1 MKINFNN
8 ILSIAILIL
17 AVIIVFQRKS
27 STPDVIDTPIVIRDT
42 VWQKKDSVIYTSPK
56 VVQTIPVKV
65 VSEKYLPDPN
75 YDKLVLQYQELVKL
89 HLAKNIQKDSV
100 QIDSIGFVK
109 VIDTVQNN
117 IVQNRKWEYNL
128 KYPII
133 KETIIQSPKKVN
145 QLYIGGGLQGNQ
157 YNIINS
163 VNGGLLYKNK
173 KDQIYGLSVG
183 INTNGQVVYG
193 VSSYWKIKYNI
204 KKNLKRKLPG
214 LLPLLLLLLLL

>member
-1 MKINFNN
+1 MKVNFNN
-8 ILSIAILIL
+8 ILSVAILIL
-17 AVIIVFQRKS
+17 AVIIVLQRSNS
-27 STPDVIDTPIVIRDT
+27 SPDIIEKPIVVRDT

-56 VVQTIPVKV
+56 VVQTIPVKII
-65 VSEKYLPDPN
+65 SEKYLPDPN

-109 VIDTVQNN
+109 VTDTVQNN

-133 KETIIQSPKKVN
+133 KETIIQPPKKVN

-163 VNGGLLYKNK
+163 INGGILYKNK

-193 VSSYWKIKYNI
+193 VSSYWKIKF
-204 KKNLKRKLPG
+204 K
-214 LLPLLLLLLLL
+214 

>member
-17 AVIIVFQRKS
+17 AVIIVLQRSNS
-27 STPDVIDTPIVIRDT
+27 SPDIIEKPIVVRDT
-42 VWQKKDSVIYTSPK
+42 IWQKKDSVIYTSPK
-56 VVQTIPVKV
+56 VVQTIPVKII
-65 VSEKYLPDPN
+65 SEKYLPDPN

-100 QIDSIGFVK
+100 QIDSIGFVR
-109 VIDTVQNN
+109 VTDTVQNN
-117 IVQNRKWEYNL
+117 IVQNRKWEYNI

-133 KETIIQSPKKVN
+133 KETVIQPSKKVN

-157 YNIINS
+157 YNITNS
-163 VNGGLLYKNK
+163 INGGILYKNK

-183 INTNGQVVYG
+183 INKNGQVVYG
-193 VSSYWKIKYNI
+193 VSSYWKIKF
-204 KKNLKRKLPG
+204 K
-214 LLPLLLLLLLL
+214 

>member
-17 AVIIVFQRKS
+17 AVIIILQRINSSPDIIEKS
-27 STPDVIDTPIVIRDT
+27 IVIRDT
-42 VWQKKDSVIYTSPK
+42 IWQKKDSVIYTSPK
-56 VVQTIPVKV
+56 VVQTIPLKII
-65 VSEKYLPDPN
+65 SEKYLPDPN
-75 YDKLVLQYQELVKL
+75 YNKLVLQYQELVKL

-109 VIDTVQNN
+109 VTDTVQNN
-117 IVQNRKWEYNL
+117 IIQNRKWEYNI

-133 KETIIQSPKKVN
+133 KETIIEPPKKIN

-163 VNGGLLYKNK
+163 INGGILYKNK
-173 KDQIYGLSVG
+173 KDQLYGLSIGV
-183 INTNGQVVYG
+183 NTNGQVVYG
-193 VSSYWKIKYNI
+193 LSSYWKIKF
-204 KKNLKRKLPG
+204 K
-214 LLPLLLLLLLL
+214 

>member
-17 AVIIVFQRKS
+17 AVIIVLQRSNS
-27 STPDVIDTPIVIRDT
+27 SPDIIEKPIVVRDT

-56 VVQTIPVKV
+56 VVQTIPVKII
-65 VSEKYLPDPN
+65 SEKYLPDPN

-100 QIDSIGFVK
+100 KIDSIGFVK

-117 IVQNRKWEYNL
+117 IVQNRKWEYNI

-133 KETIIQSPKKVN
+133 KETIIEPPKKIN

-163 VNGGLLYKNK
+163 INGGILYKNK
-173 KDQIYGLSVG
+173 KDQLYGLSVG
-183 INTNGQVVYG
+183 VNTNGQIVYG
-193 VSSYWKIKYNI
+193 VSSYWKIKF
-204 KKNLKRKLPG
+204 K
-214 LLPLLLLLLLL
+214 

>member
-17 AVIIVFQRKS
+17 AVIIVFQRINS
-27 STPDVIDTPIVIRDT
+27 SPDIIEKPIVIRDT

-75 YDKLVLQYQELVKL
+75 YDKLILQYQELVKL

-109 VIDTVQNN
+109 VTDTVQNN
-117 IVQNRKWEYNL
+117 IVQNRKWEYNI
-128 KYPII
+128 KYPIV

-163 VNGGLLYKNK
+163 INGGLLYKNK
-173 KDQIYGLSVG
+173 KDQIYGLSIGV
-183 INTNGQVVYG
+183 NTNGQLVYG
-193 VSSYWKIKYNI
+193 ISSYWKIK
-204 KKNLKRKLPG
+204 LK
-214 LLPLLLLLLLL
+214 

>member
-1 MKINFNN
+1 MKISFNN

-17 AVIIVFQRKS
+17 AVIIVLQRSNS
-27 STPDVIDTPIVIRDT
+27 SPDIIEKPIVVRDT
-42 VWQKKDSVIYTSPK
+42 VWQKKDSVVYTSPK
-56 VVQTIPVKV
+56 VVQTIPVKI
-65 VSEKYLPDPN
+65 VSEKYLPNPN
-75 YDKLVLQYQELVKL
+75 YEKLVLQYQELVKL
-89 HLAKNIQKDSV
+89 HLSKNIQKDSV

-109 VIDTVQNN
+109 VTDTVQNN
-117 IVQNRKWEYNL
+117 VVQNRKWEYNL

-133 KETIIQSPKKVN
+133 KETIIEPSKKVN

-183 INTNGQVVYG
+183 INTNGQLVYG
-193 VSSYWKIKYNI
+193 ISSYWKIKI
-204 KKNLKRKLPG
+204 K
-214 LLPLLLLLLLL
+214 

>member
-17 AVIIVFQRKS
+17 AVIIVLQRSNS
-27 STPDVIDTPIVIRDT
+27 SPDIIEKPIIIRDT
-42 VWQKKDSVIYTSPK
+42 IWQKKDSVIYTSPK
-56 VVQTIPVKV
+56 IVQTIPVKII
-65 VSEKYLPDPN
+65 SEKYLPDPN
-75 YDKLVLQYQELVKL
+75 YGKLVLQYQELVKL

-100 QIDSIGFVK
+100 KIDSIGFVK

-117 IVQNRKWEYNL
+117 IVQNRKWEYNI

-133 KETIIQSPKKVN
+133 KETVIQPPKRVN

-163 VNGGLLYKNK
+163 INGGILYKNK

-183 INTNGQVVYG
+183 INTNGQVLYG
-193 VSSYWKIKYNI
+193 VSSYWKIKF
-204 KKNLKRKLPG
+204 K
-214 LLPLLLLLLLL
+214 

>member
-17 AVIIVFQRKS
+17 AVIIVLQRINSSPDIIEKS
-27 STPDVIDTPIVIRDT
+27 IVIRDT
-42 VWQKKDSVIYTSPK
+42 IWQKKDSVIYTSPK
-56 VVQTIPVKV
+56 VVQTIPVKII
-65 VSEKYLPDPN
+65 SEKYLPDPN

-109 VIDTVQNN
+109 VTDTVQNN

-133 KETIIQSPKKVN
+133 KETIIEPSKKVN
-145 QLYIGGGLQGNQ
+145 QLYIGGGLQGTQ

-163 VNGGLLYKNK
+163 INGGILYKNK
-173 KDQIYGLSVG
+173 KDQLYGLSIGV
-183 INTNGQVVYG
+183 NTNGQVVYG
-193 VSSYWKIKYNI
+193 LSSYWKIKF
-204 KKNLKRKLPG
+204 K
-214 LLPLLLLLLLL
+214 

>member
-17 AVIIVFQRKS
+17 AVIIILQRINSSPDIVEKS
-27 STPDVIDTPIVIRDT
+27 IVIRDT

-56 VVQTIPVKV
+56 VMQTIPVKII
-65 VSEKYLPDPN
+65 SEKYLPDPN

-109 VIDTVQNN
+109 VTDTVQNN
-117 IVQNRKWEYNL
+117 VVQNRKWEYNI

-133 KETIIQSPKKVN
+133 KETVIQPPKKVN

-163 VNGGLLYKNK
+163 INGGILYKNK

-183 INTNGQVVYG
+183 INTNGQAVYG
-193 VSSYWKIKYNI
+193 VSSYWKIKF
-204 KKNLKRKLPG
+204 K
-214 LLPLLLLLLLL
+214 

>member
-17 AVIIVFQRKS
+17 AVIIVLQRSNS
-27 STPDVIDTPIVIRDT
+27 SPDIIEKPIVIRDT
-42 VWQKKDSVIYTSPK
+42 IWQKKDSVIYTSPK
-56 VVQTIPVKV
+56 VVQTIPVKI

-89 HLAKNIQKDSV
+89 HLSKNVQKDSV
-100 QIDSIGFVK
+100 QIDSIGFIK
-109 VIDTVQNN
+109 VTDTVQNN
-117 IVQNRKWEYNL
+117 VVQNRKWEYNI

-133 KETIIQSPKKVN
+133 KETVIQPPKKVN

-157 YNIINS
+157 HNIINS
-163 VNGGLLYKNK
+163 VNGGILYKNK

-183 INTNGQVVYG
+183 INTNGQAVYG
-193 VSSYWKIKYNI
+193 VSSYWKIKF
-204 KKNLKRKLPG
+204 K
-214 LLPLLLLLLLL
+214 

>member
-17 AVIIVFQRKS
+17 AVIIVLQRSNS
-27 STPDVIDTPIVIRDT
+27 SPDIIEKPIVIRDT

-56 VVQTIPVKV
+56 VVQTIPVKII
-65 VSEKYLPDPN
+65 SEKYLPDPN

-89 HLAKNIQKDSV
+89 HLSKNVQKDSV
-100 QIDSIGFVK
+100 KIDSIGFVK

-117 IVQNRKWEYNL
+117 IVQNRKWEYNI

-133 KETIIQSPKKVN
+133 KETVIQPSKKVN

-163 VNGGLLYKNK
+163 INGGILYKNK

-183 INTNGQVVYG
+183 INTNGQAVYG
-193 VSSYWKIKYNI
+193 ASSYWKIKF
-204 KKNLKRKLPG
+204 K
-214 LLPLLLLLLLL
+214 

>member
-17 AVIIVFQRKS
+17 AVIIVLQRINS
-27 STPDVIDTPIVIRDT
+27 SPDIVEKPIIVRDT

-56 VVQTIPVKV
+56 VVQTIPLKII
-65 VSEKYLPDPN
+65 SEKYLPDPN

-109 VIDTVQNN
+109 VTDTVQNN
-117 IVQNRKWEYNL
+117 IVQNRKWEYNI

-133 KETIIQSPKKVN
+133 KETIIQPSKKIN

-163 VNGGLLYKNK
+163 INGGILYKNK
-173 KDQIYGLSVG
+173 KDQLYGLSIGV
-183 INTNGQVVYG
+183 NTNGQVVYG
-193 VSSYWKIKYNI
+193 LSSYWKIKF
-204 KKNLKRKLPG
+204 K
-214 LLPLLLLLLLL
+214 

>member
-17 AVIIVFQRKS
+17 AVIIVFQRINYPPDIIEKS
-27 STPDVIDTPIVIRDT
+27 IVVRDT
-42 VWQKKDSVIYTSPK
+42 IWQKKDSVIYTSPK
-56 VVQTIPVKV
+56 VVQTIPLKII
-65 VSEKYLPDPN
+65 SEKYLPDPN

-109 VIDTVQNN
+109 VTDTVQNN
-117 IVQNRKWEYNL
+117 IVQNRKWEYNI

-133 KETIIQSPKKVN
+133 KETIIEPPKKIN

-163 VNGGLLYKNK
+163 INGGILYKNK
-173 KDQIYGLSVG
+173 KDQLYGLSIGV
-183 INTNGQVVYG
+183 NTNGQVVYG
-193 VSSYWKIKYNI
+193 VSSYWKIK
-204 KKNLKRKLPG
+204 LK
-214 LLPLLLLLLLL
+214 

>member
-17 AVIIVFQRKS
+17 AVIIVLQRSGS
-27 STPDVIDTPIVIRDT
+27 SPDIIEKPIVVRDT

-56 VVQTIPVKV
+56 VIQTIPVKII
-65 VSEKYLPDPN
+65 SEKYLPDPN

-109 VIDTVQNN
+109 VTDTVQNN
-117 IVQNRKWEYNL
+117 IVQNRKWEYNI

-133 KETIIQSPKKVN
+133 KETVIQPPKRVN

-163 VNGGLLYKNK
+163 INGGILYKNK

-183 INTNGQVVYG
+183 INTNGQAVYG
-193 VSSYWKIKYNI
+193 VSSYWKIKF
-204 KKNLKRKLPG
+204 K
-214 LLPLLLLLLLL
+214 

>member
-17 AVIIVFQRKS
+17 AVIIVLQRSNS
-27 STPDVIDTPIVIRDT
+27 SPDIIEKPIILRDT
-42 VWQKKDSVIYTSPK
+42 IWQKKDSVIYTSPK
-56 VVQTIPVKV
+56 VVQTIPIKII
-65 VSEKYLPDPN
+65 SEKYLPDPN

-89 HLAKNIQKDSV
+89 HLSKNIQKDSV
-100 QIDSIGFVK
+100 KIDSIGFVK
-109 VIDTVQNN
+109 VTDTVQNN
-117 IVQNRKWEYNL
+117 IVQNRKWEYNI

-133 KETIIQSPKKVN
+133 KETVIQPSKRVN

-163 VNGGLLYKNK
+163 INGGILYKNK

-193 VSSYWKIKYNI
+193 VSSYWKIKF
-204 KKNLKRKLPG
+204 K
-214 LLPLLLLLLLL
+214 

>member
-17 AVIIVFQRKS
+17 AVIIVLQRSNS
-27 STPDVIDTPIVIRDT
+27 SPDIIEKPIVIRDT
-42 VWQKKDSVIYTSPK
+42 IWQKKDNVIYTSPK
-56 VVQTIPVKV
+56 VVQTIPLKII
-65 VSEKYLPDPN
+65 SEKYLPDPN
-75 YDKLVLQYQELVKL
+75 YDNLILQYQELVKL

-109 VIDTVQNN
+109 VTDTVQNN
-117 IVQNRKWEYNL
+117 IVQNRKWEYNI

-133 KETIIQSPKKVN
+133 KETIIEPPKKIN

-163 VNGGLLYKNK
+163 INGGILYKNK
-173 KDQIYGLSVG
+173 KDQLYGLSIGV
-183 INTNGQVVYG
+183 NTNGQVIYEL
-193 VSSYWKIKYNI
+193 SSYWKIKF
-204 KKNLKRKLPG
+204 K
-214 LLPLLLLLLLL
+214 

>member
-17 AVIIVFQRKS
+17 AVIIVLQRSNS
-27 STPDVIDTPIVIRDT
+27 SPDIIEKPIVIRDT

-109 VIDTVQNN
+109 VTDTVQNN
-117 IVQNRKWEYNL
+117 IVQNRKWEYNI

-133 KETIIQSPKKVN
+133 KETVIQPPKKVN

-163 VNGGLLYKNK
+163 VNGGILYKNK

-183 INTNGQVVYG
+183 INTNGQAVYG
-193 VSSYWKIKYNI
+193 VSSYWKIKF
-204 KKNLKRKLPG
+204 K
-214 LLPLLLLLLLL
+214 

>member
-17 AVIIVFQRKS
+17 AVIIVLQRSNS
-27 STPDVIDTPIVIRDT
+27 SPDIIEKPIVIRDT

-56 VVQTIPVKV
+56 VVQTIPIKV
-65 VSEKYLPDPN
+65 VNEKYLPDPN
-75 YDKLVLQYQELVKL
+75 YDKLILQYQELVKL

-109 VIDTVQNN
+109 VTDTVQNN
-117 IVQNRKWEYNL
+117 IVQNRKWEYNI

-133 KETIIQSPKKVN
+133 KETIIEPPKKIN

-163 VNGGLLYKNK
+163 INGGILYKNK
-173 KDQIYGLSVG
+173 KDQLYGLSVG
-183 INTNGQVVYG
+183 VNTNGQLVYG
-193 VSSYWKIKYNI
+193 LSSYWKIKF
-204 KKNLKRKLPG
+204 K
-214 LLPLLLLLLLL
+214 

>member
-17 AVIIVFQRKS
+17 AVIIVLQRSNS
-27 STPDVIDTPIVIRDT
+27 SPDIIEKPIVIRDT
-42 VWQKKDSVIYTSPK
+42 IWQKKDSVIYTSPK
-56 VVQTIPVKV
+56 VIQTIPVKII
-65 VSEKYLPDPN
+65 SEKYLPDPN

-109 VIDTVQNN
+109 VTDTVQNN

-133 KETIIQSPKKVN
+133 KETIIQPPKKVN

-163 VNGGLLYKNK
+163 INGGILYKNK
-173 KDQIYGLSVG
+173 KDQIYELSVG
-183 INTNGQVVYG
+183 INTNGQVLYG
-193 VSSYWKIKYNI
+193 VSSYWKIKF
-204 KKNLKRKLPG
+204 K
-214 LLPLLLLLLLL
+214 

>member
-17 AVIIVFQRKS
+17 AVIIVFQRINS
-27 STPDVIDTPIVIRDT
+27 SPDIIEKPIVIRDT
-42 VWQKKDSVIYTSPK
+42 IWQKKDSVIYTSPK
-56 VVQTIPVKV
+56 IVQTIPVKII
-65 VSEKYLPDPN
+65 SEKYLPDPN

-89 HLAKNIQKDSV
+89 HLSKNIQKDSV
-100 QIDSIGFVK
+100 KIDSIGFVK
-109 VIDTVQNN
+109 VTDTVQNN
-117 IVQNRKWEYNL
+117 IVQNRKWEYNI

-133 KETIIQSPKKVN
+133 KETVIQPPKRVN

-163 VNGGLLYKNK
+163 INGGILYKNK

-183 INTNGQVVYG
+183 INTNGQIVYG
-193 VSSYWKIKYNI
+193 VSSYWKIKF
-204 KKNLKRKLPG
+204 K
-214 LLPLLLLLLLL
+214 

>member
-17 AVIIVFQRKS
+17 AVIIILQRINS
-27 STPDVIDTPIVIRDT
+27 SPDIIEKPIVIRDT
-42 VWQKKDSVIYTSPK
+42 IWQKKDSVVYTSPK
-56 VVQTIPVKV
+56 VIQTIPLKII
-65 VSEKYLPDPN
+65 SEKYLPDPN

-100 QIDSIGFVK
+100 QIDYIGFVK
-109 VIDTVQNN
+109 VTDTVQNN
-117 IVQNRKWEYNL
+117 IVQNRKWEYNI

-133 KETIIQSPKKVN
+133 KETIIEPPKKIN

-163 VNGGLLYKNK
+163 INGGILYKNK
-173 KDQIYGLSVG
+173 KDQLYGLSIGV
-183 INTNGQVVYG
+183 NTNGQVVYG
-193 VSSYWKIKYNI
+193 LSSYWKIKF
-204 KKNLKRKLPG
+204 K
-214 LLPLLLLLLLL
+214 

>member
-17 AVIIVFQRKS
+17 AVIIILQRINSSPDIVEKS
-27 STPDVIDTPIVIRDT
+27 IVIRDT

-56 VVQTIPVKV
+56 VIQTIPVKII
-65 VSEKYLPDPN
+65 SEKYLPDPN

-109 VIDTVQNN
+109 VTDTVQNN
-117 IVQNRKWEYNL
+117 IVQNRKWEYNI

-133 KETIIQSPKKVN
+133 KETVIQPPKKVN

-163 VNGGLLYKNK
+163 INGGILYKNK
-173 KDQIYGLSVG
+173 KDQLYGLSIGV
-183 INTNGQVVYG
+183 NTNGQAVYG
-193 VSSYWKIKYNI
+193 VSSYWKIKF
-204 KKNLKRKLPG
+204 K
-214 LLPLLLLLLLL
+214 

>member
-17 AVIIVFQRKS
+17 AVIIVLQRNNS
-27 STPDVIDTPIVIRDT
+27 SPDTIEKPIVIRDT
-42 VWQKKDSVIYTSPK
+42 VWQKKDSVIYTSPNI
-56 VVQTIPVKV
+56 VQTIPVKV
-65 VSEKYLPDPN
+65 VSEKYLPAPN

-89 HLAKNIQKDSV
+89 HLSKNIQKDSIK
-100 QIDSIGFVK
+100 IDSIGFVK
-109 VIDTVQNN
+109 VTDTVQNN

-133 KETIIQSPKKVN
+133 KETIIDPVKKTN
-145 QLYIGGGLQGNQ
+145 QLYIGGELQGNQ

-183 INTNGQVVYG
+183 VNTNGQLIYG
-193 VSSYWKIKYNI
+193 VSSYWKIKF
-204 KKNLKRKLPG
+204 K
-214 LLPLLLLLLLL
+214 

>member
-17 AVIIVFQRKS
+17 AVIIVLQRSNS
-27 STPDVIDTPIVIRDT
+27 SPDMIEKPIVIRDT

-56 VVQTIPVKV
+56 VVQTIPVKII
-65 VSEKYLPDPN
+65 SEKYLPDPN

-109 VIDTVQNN
+109 VTDTVQNN
-117 IVQNRKWEYNL
+117 VVQNRKWEYNI

-133 KETIIQSPKKVN
+133 KETIIEPPKKIN

-163 VNGGLLYKNK
+163 INGGILYKNK
-173 KDQIYGLSVG
+173 KDQIYGISVG
-183 INTNGQVVYG
+183 VNTNGQLVYG
-193 VSSYWKIKYNI
+193 LSSYWKIKF
-204 KKNLKRKLPG
+204 K
-214 LLPLLLLLLLL
+214 

>member
-17 AVIIVFQRKS
+17 AVIIVLQRSNS
-27 STPDVIDTPIVIRDT
+27 SPDIIEKPIVVRDT
-42 VWQKKDSVIYTSPK
+42 IWQKKDSVIYTSPK
-56 VVQTIPVKV
+56 VVQTIPVKII
-65 VSEKYLPDPN
+65 SEKYLPDPN

-100 QIDSIGFVK
+100 KIDSIGFVK
-109 VIDTVQNN
+109 VTDTVQNN
-117 IVQNRKWEYNL
+117 IVQNRKWEYNI

-133 KETIIQSPKKVN
+133 KETVIQPPKKVN

-163 VNGGLLYKNK
+163 INGGILYKNK
-173 KDQIYGLSVG
+173 KDQIYELSVG

-193 VSSYWKIKYNI
+193 VSSYWKIKF
-204 KKNLKRKLPG
+204 K
-214 LLPLLLLLLLL
+214 

>member
-17 AVIIVFQRKS
+17 AVIIVLQRSNSSPDIIEKS
-27 STPDVIDTPIVIRDT
+27 IVIRDT
-42 VWQKKDSVIYTSPK
+42 IWQKKDSVIYTSPK
-56 VVQTIPVKV
+56 VVQTIPVKI

-100 QIDSIGFVK
+100 KIDSIGFVK
-109 VIDTVQNN
+109 VTDTVQNN
-117 IVQNRKWEYNL
+117 IVQNRKWEYNI

-133 KETIIQSPKKVN
+133 KETIIEPPKKIN

-163 VNGGLLYKNK
+163 INGGILYKNK

-183 INTNGQVVYG
+183 INTNGQIVYG
-193 VSSYWKIKYNI
+193 VSSYWKIKF
-204 KKNLKRKLPG
+204 K
-214 LLPLLLLLLLL
+214 

>member
-17 AVIIVFQRKS
+17 AVIIVLQRSNSSPDIIEKS
-27 STPDVIDTPIVIRDT
+27 IVIRDT
-42 VWQKKDSVIYTSPK
+42 IWQKKDSVIYTSPK
-56 VVQTIPVKV
+56 VVQTIPVKII
-65 VSEKYLPDPN
+65 SEKYLPDPN

-109 VIDTVQNN
+109 VTDTVQNN
-117 IVQNRKWEYNL
+117 IVQNRKWEYNI

-133 KETIIQSPKKVN
+133 KETIIEPPKKIN
-145 QLYIGGGLQGNQ
+145 QLYIGGGLQGTQ

-163 VNGGLLYKNK
+163 INGGILYKNK
-173 KDQIYGLSVG
+173 KDQLYGLSIGV
-183 INTNGQVVYG
+183 NTNGQVVYG
-193 VSSYWKIKYNI
+193 LSSYWKIKF
-204 KKNLKRKLPG
+204 K
-214 LLPLLLLLLLL
+214 

>member
-17 AVIIVFQRKS
+17 AVIIVLQRSNS
-27 STPDVIDTPIVIRDT
+27 SPDIIEKPIVVRDT

-56 VVQTIPVKV
+56 VVQTIPVKII
-65 VSEKYLPDPN
+65 SEKYLPDPN
-75 YDKLVLQYQELVKL
+75 YDKLLLQYQELVKL

-133 KETIIQSPKKVN
+133 KETIIEPSKRVN

-163 VNGGLLYKNK
+163 INGGILYKNK
-173 KDQIYGLSVG
+173 KDQIYELSVG
-183 INTNGQVVYG
+183 INTNGQVIYG
-193 VSSYWKIKYNI
+193 VSSYWKIKF
-204 KKNLKRKLPG
+204 K
-214 LLPLLLLLLLL
+214 

>member
-17 AVIIVFQRKS
+17 AVIIILQRINS
-27 STPDVIDTPIVIRDT
+27 SPDIIEKPIVVRDT

-56 VVQTIPVKV
+56 VVQTIPVKII
-65 VSEKYLPDPN
+65 SEKYLPDPN
-75 YDKLVLQYQELVKL
+75 YDKLVLKYQELVKL

-109 VIDTVQNN
+109 VTDTVQNN
-117 IVQNRKWEYNL
+117 IVQNRKWEYNI

-133 KETIIQSPKKVN
+133 KETVIQPPKKVN

-163 VNGGLLYKNK
+163 INGGILYKNK
-173 KDQIYGLSVG
+173 KDQLYGLSIGV
-183 INTNGQVVYG
+183 NTNGQVVYG
-193 VSSYWKIKYNI
+193 VSSYWKIKF
-204 KKNLKRKLPG
+204 K
-214 LLPLLLLLLLL
+214 

>member
-17 AVIIVFQRKS
+17 AVIIVLQRSNS
-27 STPDVIDTPIVIRDT
+27 SPDIIEKPTIIRDT
-42 VWQKKDSVIYTSPK
+42 IWQKKDSVIYTSPK
-56 VVQTIPVKV
+56 GVQTIPIKII
-65 VSEKYLPDPN
+65 SEKYLPDPN
-75 YDKLVLQYQELVKL
+75 YDKLLLQYQELVKL

-100 QIDSIGFVK
+100 KIDSIGFVK

-117 IVQNRKWEYNL
+117 IVQNRKWEYNI

-133 KETIIQSPKKVN
+133 KETIIEPPKKIN

-163 VNGGLLYKNK
+163 INGGILYKNK

-183 INTNGQVVYG
+183 INTNGQVIYG
-193 VSSYWKIKYNI
+193 VSSYWKIKF
-204 KKNLKRKLPG
+204 K
-214 LLPLLLLLLLL
+214 

>member
-17 AVIIVFQRKS
+17 AVIIVLQRSNS
-27 STPDVIDTPIVIRDT
+27 SPDIIEKPIIVRDT

-56 VVQTIPVKV
+56 VVQTIPVKII
-65 VSEKYLPDPN
+65 SEKYLPDPN

-100 QIDSIGFVK
+100 RIDSIGFVK

-133 KETIIQSPKKVN
+133 KETIIEPPKKVN

-163 VNGGLLYKNK
+163 VNGGVLYKNK

-183 INTNGQVVYG
+183 INTNGQIVYG
-193 VSSYWKIKYNI
+193 VSSYWKIKF
-204 KKNLKRKLPG
+204 K
-214 LLPLLLLLLLL
+214 

>member
-17 AVIIVFQRKS
+17 AVIIVLQRSNS
-27 STPDVIDTPIVIRDT
+27 SPDIIEKPIVIRDT
-42 VWQKKDSVIYTSPK
+42 IWQKKDSVIYTSPK
-56 VVQTIPVKV
+56 VVQTIPIKII
-65 VSEKYLPDPN
+65 SEKYLPDPN

-89 HLAKNIQKDSV
+89 HLSKNVQKDSV
-100 QIDSIGFVK
+100 KIDSIGFVK
-109 VIDTVQNN
+109 VTDTVQNN
-117 IVQNRKWEYNL
+117 VVQNRKWEYNL

-133 KETIIQSPKKVN
+133 KETVIQPPKKVN

-163 VNGGLLYKNK
+163 INGGILYKNK

-193 VSSYWKIKYNI
+193 VSSYWKIKF
-204 KKNLKRKLPG
+204 K
-214 LLPLLLLLLLL
+214 